1 MGRPDRA
8 RHLRH
13 RLRATRTYGRGEDRP
28 QPYAEATRLL
38 TQLRR
43 VARQLPGATLDPG
56 GISEHLLEELRTVAR
71 ADRAAVLSASGGGR
85 LVVLAQTGV
94 DRVDWETTLDAD
106 SAIAD
111 AWASQQPQTAPR
123 SQARSHPG
131 GEVSALVVPLVAGV
145 RTVGL
150 VTLEADQAHA
160 YPPPVVA
167 QVTELTSPAALRLE
181 AALLFDEVRSLA
193 TNEERQRLAREIHDG
208 VAQELVMVGYGIDNA
223 LATLPEGA
231 ERDRRGA
238 ATLRGEVTRV
248 ITELRLSLFEL
259 RSEVDRHGGL
269 AAAIAEYA
277 RTVGASGGLRVHLS
291 LDESTARLPAATEA
305 ELLRIAQEAITNA
318 RKHAGAANLWVT
330 CAVDPPY
337 AQIEVSDDGHGIA
350 DQRPDGRYG
359 LAIMAERAERIRG
372 RLEIRPRRPSGT
384 TVAVV
389 LGTSPRRDSVRG
401 SDTAG
406 RRGVYPRMRPVPAP
420 ATRTKVLLV
429 DDHDLIRKGLRH
441 AFERDRQFEVV
452 GEAAT
457 AAEAVRQAGALQP
470 DVVIMDLRLPD
481 GSGLEATR
489 ALRKSS
495 ATMGIVV
502 LTMYAGDDQLFG
514 ALEAGASAFVPK
526 TAPADEVVAAAR
538 HAASSPSAFTAADLA
553 EAMKRRLTPSGPQ
566 LSPREG
572 QVLRLL
578 ADGMS
583 VAGIAKQLFVSESTA
598 KTHISKLYEKLGA
611 ANRAQALMTALR
623 LGLLEAPDAPKF

>member
-1 MGRPDRA
+1 MLA
-8 RHLRH
+8 LVAV
-13 RLRATRTYGRGEDRP
+13 LTLIATRDPGQLRWIALLAIAGIPAVIAPRQHLLAPLGRFAEVVIVGLAASQVAASVAINDHLPGHGASAILPYLSVPLTVAALQRRTREGIALIAAAGVILVLSGFLTSSGAGRQIGQLGYLAVAAQWLILASLGLSAAGTLQRIMQVRGENKP

-38 TQLRR
+38 TQLRS

-56 GISEHLLEELRTVAR
+56 SISEHLVEELRAVAR

-85 LVVLAQTGV
+85 LVVLAQAGV

-111 AWASQQPQTAPR
+111 AWASQQPQTAHR

-150 VTLEADQAHA
+150 VTLEADVANV
-160 YPPPVVA
+160 YPPPVVSR
-167 QVTELTSPAALRLE
+167 VTALTRPAALRLE

-223 LATLPEGA
+223 LASLPEEAKETA
-231 ERDRRGA
+231 EELRV
-238 ATLRGEVTRV
+238 LRGEVTRV

-269 AAAIAEYA
+269 AAAIADYA
-277 RTVGASGGLRVHLS
+277 RTVGASAGLRVHYT

-337 AQIEVSDDGHGIA
+337 AQIEVSDDGQGIA

-372 RLEIRPRRPSGT
+372 RLEISPRHPSGT

-389 LGTSPRRDSVRG
+389 LGTSFRRDNVRDSV
-401 SDTAG
+401 TAS
-406 RRGVYPRMRPVPAP
+406 
-420 ATRTKVLLV
+420 
-429 DDHDLIRKGLRH
+429 
-441 AFERDRQFEVV
+441 E
-452 GEAAT
+452 GE
-457 AAEAVRQAGALQP
+457 
-470 DVVIMDLRLPD
+470 
-481 GSGLEATR
+481 
-489 ALRKSS
+489 
-495 ATMGIVV
+495 
-502 LTMYAGDDQLFG
+502 
-514 ALEAGASAFVPK
+514 
-526 TAPADEVVAAAR
+526 
-538 HAASSPSAFTAADLA
+538 
-553 EAMKRRLTPSGPQ
+553 
-566 LSPREG
+566 
-572 QVLRLL
+572 
-578 ADGMS
+578 
-583 VAGIAKQLFVSESTA
+583 
-598 KTHISKLYEKLGA
+598 
-611 ANRAQALMTALR
+611 
-623 LGLLEAPDAPKF
+623 